1 MRNLIFTFLFL
12 SVFTGIFAQEV
23 KVIHW
28 DDLIADDL
36 ISDEVNFDDAFEK
49 LTEDQIDDLSYIV
62 RMRMLQERKP
72 GSVGA
77 ESLKKIEEK
86 EKKLTA
92 EGVDIEGMIAQR
104 TAIME
109 LRKKNAEAVVDSLN
123 GLYIRMI
130 GYLLALD
137 FEGKK
142 GVEFLLVPW
151 VGACIHTP
159 PPPPNQIVYIKF
171 DKGFETTSL
180 FAPVWVEGTL
190 LTKSLTKELFL
201 VDGKAQINLGYSMSP
216 NSIENYFGK

>member
-1 MRNLIFTFLFL
+1 
-12 SVFTGIFAQEV
+12 
-23 KVIHW
+23 
-28 DDLIADDL
+28 
-36 ISDEVNFDDAFEK
+36 
-49 LTEDQIDDLSYIV
+49 
-62 RMRMLQERKP
+62 MRMLQERKP
-72 GSVGA
+72 GSMGD

-92 EGVDIEGMIAQR
+92 EGVDIEGMFGQR

-109 LRKKNAEAVVDSLN
+109 LRKKNAETVVDSLN

-130 GYLLALD
+130 GYLLPLD

-171 DKGFETTSL
+171 DKGFETTSR
-180 FAPVWVEGTL
+180 FAPVWIEGTL
-190 LTKSLTKELFL
+190 LTKSLTKELYL
-201 VDGKAQINLGYSMSP
+201 VDGESEINVGYAMSA
-216 NSIENYFGK
+216 NKIWDYNRNK

>member
-1 MRNLIFTFLFL
+1 MRNLIFTLLFL
-12 SVFTGIFAQEV
+12 TVFTSIFAQEV
-23 KVIHW
+23 KVLQW
-28 DDLIADDL
+28 DDLISEDQISYEAKSDDP
-36 ISDEVNFDDAFEK
+36 FEK
-49 LTEDQIDDLSYIV
+49 LTEDQIDDLSYIG

-72 GSVGA
+72 GSVGD

-92 EGVDIEGMIAQR
+92 EGVDIEYMFAQR

-123 GLYIRMI
+123 GLHIRMI
-130 GYLLALD
+130 GYLLPLD

-151 VGACIHTP
+151 VRGLHPHSATAAD
-159 PPPPNQIVYIKF
+159 QIVYIRF

-180 FAPVWVEGTL
+180 YAPVWVEGTL
-190 LTKSLTKELFL
+190 LTK
-201 VDGKAQINLGYSMSP
+201 V
-216 NSIENYFGK
+216 

>member
-12 SVFTGIFAQEV
+12 TVFTGIFAQEV
-23 KVIHW
+23 KVITW
-28 DDLIADDL
+28 DDLI
-36 ISDEVNFDDAFEK
+36 SEEVKFDDPFEK
-49 LTEDQIDDLSYIV
+49 LTEDQIDDLSYIA

-72 GSVGA
+72 GTVGA
-77 ESLKKIEEK
+77 ESLKTIEEK

-92 EGVDIEGMIAQR
+92 EGVDIEYMFAQR

-130 GYLLALD
+130 GYLLPLD

-171 DKGFETTSL
+171 DKGFETTSR
-180 FAPVWVEGTL
+180 FAPVWIEGPL
-190 LTKSLTKELFL
+190 LTKSITKELFL
-201 VDGKAQINLGYSMSP
+201 VDGKAQINLGYSMSAEK
-216 NSIENYFGK
+216 IWDYYERK